1 MQRTP
6 EDLDAIR
13 QVVNQVL
20 EAHAEEEG
28 GQRSQ
33 ARAEILIHSMYVFA
47 QRGLARTTVQ
57 HLLDAAKVSLRTFYK
72 YFRNKMDVL
81 ESIYRIF
88 IDNMLLHFHQ
98 EMRQAQSVKEIIT
111 NTTEV
116 YFNYHVSMGPVIKL
130 MMEEARSSNSALAPH
145 RVRAQQI
152 AAEVL
157 SSEIS
162 RLTQRDMEPLVMRT
176 MLWILENYSL
186 YIFENGEFSAQRLEQ
201 CRRTMIGIAESVV
214 LGADATPGMLE
225 RPQS

>member
-1 MQRTP
+1 
-6 EDLDAIR
+6 
-13 QVVNQVL
+13 
-20 EAHAEEEG
+20 
-28 GQRSQ
+28 
-33 ARAEILIHSMYVFA
+33 
-47 QRGLARTTVQ
+47 
-57 HLLDAAKVSLRTFYK
+57 
-72 YFRNKMDVL
+72 
-81 ESIYRIF
+81 
-88 IDNMLLHFHQ
+88 
-98 EMRQAQSVKEIIT
+98 
-111 NTTEV
+111 
-116 YFNYHVSMGPVIKL
+116 VIKL

-214 LGADATPGMLE
+214 LGGDATPGMLE
-225 RPQS
+225 RPRG

>member
-1 MQRTP
+1 M
-6 EDLDAIR
+6 
-13 QVVNQVL
+13 
-20 EAHAEEEG
+20 
-28 GQRSQ
+28 
-33 ARAEILIHSMYVFA
+33 
-47 QRGLARTTVQ
+47 
-57 HLLDAAKVSLRTFYK
+57 
-72 YFRNKMDVL
+72 
-81 ESIYRIF
+81 
-88 IDNMLLHFHQ
+88 
-98 EMRQAQSVKEIIT
+98 
-111 NTTEV
+111 

-162 RLTQRDMEPLVMRT
+162 RLTRRDMEPLVMRT

-225 RPQS
+225 RPPA